1 MKKIFSN
8 MAFMKWIVLN
18 IEQEFSYILYIVKSK
33 FPTIYIKYVSLLL
46 GSIIPYRLSEE
57 ALLRILHL
65 DLVLSMDT

>member
-1 MKKIFSN
+1 MKKIFNN

-33 FPTIYIKYVSLLL
+33 FQAIYIKYVSLLL

>member
-33 FPTIYIKYVSLLL
+33 FQAIYKKYVSLLL